1 MNKLEGVWNAS
12 AQKRY
17 KNFVTTVADT
27 EKVWFCEG
35 SKLSVWPEQGYAQ
48 KLFSTEEITCMDVH
62 EFCHSVLEKYP
73 ATECTYVFP
82 NDRDAFITEPRK
94 LLFDIQNELDRVE

>member
-1 MNKLEGVWNAS
+1 MNKVEGVWNAA

-27 EKVWFCEG
+27 EEVWFCESG
-35 SKLSVWPEQGYAQ
+35 KLSVWPEESYAQ
-48 KLFSTEEITCMDVH
+48 KLFPTEKIMCMDVH
-62 EFCHSVLEKYP
+62 EFCSSVLEKFP
-73 ATECTYVFP
+73 ETECIYVFP
-82 NDRDAFITEPRK
+82 NDRDAALTKPGK